1 MTSLKQLKIG
11 TQLSL
16 GFGLI
21 TAMMLLLSAVAL
33 LSVSAIGTAFDEQ
46 GFVAAR
52 RLEPLQVAREALAQT
67 GLAARNAYIFTDE
80 AQASKELAIL
90 DEQKAIYLDAVEKMS
105 PAFAGDAQFAK
116 VKTGLLA
123 MAEALKKPRQ
133 FRAKKQMEE
142 FGSFLVND
150 CSPLRRQIVADIA
163 VVLSSVQN
171 DMAHAQQR
179 SEASARNARNWVIG
193 LAIGAFLFSVLI
205 GSFIKRQLLGQLGG
219 EPATAAYIANEIAHG
234 DLSIPVEVKDGDQ
247 SSLMFAIKS
256 MRDSLAA
263 IVGQVRNG
271 TDAIQSASTEIA
283 SGNEDLSSR
292 TASQG
297 GSLEKVATAMEEL
310 TATVQQNASNA
321 QQANSLAQSASQV
334 SESGGQVM
342 AQVTDTMTS
351 IKESSQKIV
360 EIISVIDGIAFQTNI
375 LALNAAVEAA
385 RAGEQGRGFAVVASE
400 VRNLAQRSS
409 AAAKEIKTLIDDS
422 VSKVGTGAALV
433 HTAGTTMHDVVTSVK
448 RVTEIMSEISVASA
462 EQSAGIVQVNMA
474 IGEMDSMSQQNVA
487 LVHQATAAAHELQEQ
502 AGGLAGVVGVFKLEQ
517 APRQPGSTR
526 AGAAKR
532 TPAALRL
539 ARN

>member
-1 MTSLKQLKIG
+1 
-11 TQLSL
+11 
-16 GFGLI
+16 
-21 TAMMLLLSAVAL
+21 
-33 LSVSAIGTAFDEQ
+33 
-46 GFVAAR
+46 
-52 RLEPLQVAREALAQT
+52 
-67 GLAARNAYIFTDE
+67 
-80 AQASKELAIL
+80 
-90 DEQKAIYLDAVEKMS
+90 
-105 PAFAGDAQFAK
+105 
-116 VKTGLLA
+116 
-123 MAEALKKPRQ
+123 
-133 FRAKKQMEE
+133 
-142 FGSFLVND
+142 
-150 CSPLRRQIVADIA
+150 
-163 VVLSSVQN
+163 
-171 DMAHAQQR
+171 
-179 SEASARNARNWVIG
+179 
-193 LAIGAFLFSVLI
+193 
-205 GSFIKRQLLGQLGG
+205 LLGQLGG
-219 EPATAAYIANEIAHG
+219 EPATAAYIANEIAGG
-234 DLSIPVEVKDGDQ
+234 DLSIDVELNSGDT

-263 IVGQVRNG
+263 IVGQVRSG
-271 TDAIQSASTEIA
+271 TEAIQCASTEIA

-297 GSLEKVATAMEEL
+297 GSLEKVATAMEQL

-321 QQANSLAQSASQV
+321 QQANTLAQSASQV

-422 VSKVGTGAALV
+422 VSKVGSGAALV
-433 HTAGTTMHDVVTSVK
+433 QTAGTTMHDVVNSVK

-487 LVHQATAAAHELQEQ
+487 LVHQASLAAHELQEQ
-502 AGGLAGVVGVFKLEQ
+502 ASGLAGVVGVFKLEP
-517 APRQPGSTR
+517 APRQAGSAR
-526 AGAAKR
+526 SAAAQR
-532 TPAALRL
+532 TPAALRIT
-539 ARN
+539 RG